1 MKKLFSTLL
10 VVLFATSLMA
20 QTGLTCEDPIPVDS
34 NYNAYVTVDPEE
46 GYKEVW
52 YTAGTYDLP
61 LNVHFIPDNPNSEWG
76 PDVTIDLTCTPGV
89 YDDPMIDSLINLVN
103 NFDLSFPVELTCGKS
118 DNDIVEWNLSVE
130 SFYRDQLAEFGVTY
144 NVKAF
149 VKVAFYESGT
159 IRLQPDSVFTNC
171 IDNSELVVLDQEI
184 AILPDDSSRVFTM
197 PYTDWQNDSIQFVWT
212 GNAPATIWLATGECD
227 FLPSTASGYVCA
239 HYNLEPGVP
248 YRIHNKDITDLITA
262 NTGGGIFFAKVLSTS
277 EGTLL
282 TEKIPMS
289 EIQGGATLLEYGQ
302 SVTVA
307 NANDLFCFPKN
318 WGASMFAAATTKQ
331 VKMYLSHSANFTASA
346 EDANVVGVAPFGLE
360 NNARA
365 LYLSSTELNA
375 YKSGLTEDYL
385 YVRFESEVPV
395 TITPEMWSAS
405 VCADASTL
413 IVPNQ
418 NYLLASRSGNTIF
431 RMRYTDFEGYPFDIQ
446 WQGSGSLPVY
456 IADTCH
462 YVLSGTNEHI
472 LEYVNVSRG
481 KNITIDAAT
490 LASWESRAED
500 GYFYVRFNPSNRGM
514 VTFLTEKPAEEI
526 PVTPDSIYTTES
538 AAICFGES
546 YDWNGKTYTES
557 GEYTYTT
564 VAANGAD
571 SIVTLNLT
579 VLPEVPVTKEIAAV
593 CYGETYTWQD
603 QEYAESGEY
612 SVTLQDVNGCDSV
625 ITLTLTV
632 HPQTPATTE
641 EVTVKFGETYEWNG
655 QTYSTAGEY
664 TTTLQDENGCDYQA
678 TLILTILPEE
688 QPETDGT
695 ILLNPTDE
703 LTINL
708 DSAINVYHTEYDVWS
723 AAKVQLN
730 WYGDKPLHVFVA
742 KDREFLVAIYHED
755 VVLYEK
761 IEAVDPANGE
771 PQVLVL
777 DMSALRAYVNDG
789 KLYVRFLTDA
799 DARLVIEPLT
809 E

>member
-61 LNVHFIPDNPNSEWG
+61 LNVHFIPDNPNSDWG

-159 IRLQPDSVFTNC
+159 IRLQPDPVFTNC

-184 AILPDDSSRVFTM
+184 AILPNDSSRVFTM

-248 YRIHNKDITDLITA
+248 YRVHNKDITDLITA

-277 EGTLL
+277 EGALL

-331 VKMYLSHSANFTASA
+331 VKMYVSHSADFTASA

-385 YVRFESEVPV
+385 YVRFESETPV
-395 TITPEMWSAS
+395 TITPDMWSAS

-413 IVPNQ
+413 ITPNTT
-418 NYLLASRSGNTIF
+418 YILAPRSGNTIF
-431 RMRYTDFEGYPFDIQ
+431 RMRYADFEGYPIDIE
-446 WQGSGSLPVY
+446 WYGSGSLPVY

-462 YVLSGTNEHI
+462 YVLAQSNEHVLKYYSI
-472 LEYVNVSRG
+472 RNGRTATV
-481 KNITIDAAT
+481 DAAT

-500 GYFYVRFNPSNRGM
+500 GYFYVRFNPSNDGD
-514 VTFLTEKPAEEI
+514 VTFWTEKPAEE
-526 PVTPDSIYTTES
+526 PVVLEPIYTTES
-538 AAICFGES
+538 AAVCFGET
-546 YDWNGKTYTES
+546 YDWNGKTYTET
-557 GEYTYTT
+557 GKYTYTT

-579 VLPEVPVTKEIAAV
+579 V
-593 CYGETYTWQD
+593 Y
-603 QEYAESGEY
+603 
-612 SVTLQDVNGCDSV
+612 
-625 ITLTLTV
+625 
-632 HPQTPATTE
+632 PQTPATTE
-641 EVTVKFGETYEWNG
+641 EATIDFGTTYEWNG

-761 IEAVDPANGE
+761 IAAVDPANGE

>member
-61 LNVHFIPDNPNSEWG
+61 LNVHFIPDNPNSDWG

-159 IRLQPDSVFTNC
+159 IRLQPDPVFTNC

-184 AILPDDSSRVFTM
+184 AILPNDSSRVFTM

-248 YRIHNKDITDLITA
+248 YRVPNKDITDLITA

-318 WGASMFAAATTKQ
+318 WGASMFVAATTKQ
-331 VKMYLSHSANFTASA
+331 VKMYVSHSADFTASA

-360 NNARA
+360 NNACA

-385 YVRFESEVPV
+385 YVRFESETPV
-395 TITPEMWSAS
+395 TITPDMWSAS

-413 IVPNQ
+413 ITPNTT
-418 NYLLASRSGNTIF
+418 YILAPRSGNTIF
-431 RMRYTDFEGYPFDIQ
+431 RMRYADFEGYPIDIE
-446 WQGSGSLPVY
+446 WYGSGSLPVY

-462 YVLSGTNEHI
+462 YVLAQSNEHVLKYYSI
-472 LEYVNVSRG
+472 RNGRTATV
-481 KNITIDAAT
+481 DAAT

-500 GYFYVRFNPSNRGM
+500 GYFYVRFNPSNDGD
-514 VTFLTEKPAEEI
+514 VTFWTEKPAEE
-526 PVTPDSIYTTES
+526 PVVLEPIYTTES
-538 AAICFGES
+538 AAVCFGET
-546 YDWNGKTYTES
+546 YDWNGKTYTET
-557 GEYTYTT
+557 GKYTYTT
-564 VAANGAD
+564 IAANGAD

-579 VLPEVPVTKEIAAV
+579 V
-593 CYGETYTWQD
+593 Y
-603 QEYAESGEY
+603 
-612 SVTLQDVNGCDSV
+612 
-625 ITLTLTV
+625 
-632 HPQTPATTE
+632 PQTPATTE
-641 EVTVKFGETYEWNG
+641 EATIDFGTTYEWNG
-655 QTYSTAGEY
+655 QTYSAAGEY

-799 DARLVIEPLT
+799 DARLVIAPLT

>member
-61 LNVHFIPDNPNSEWG
+61 LNVHFIPDNPNSDWG

-159 IRLQPDSVFTNC
+159 IRLQPDPVFTNC

-184 AILPDDSSRVFTM
+184 AILPNDSSRVFTM

-248 YRIHNKDITDLITA
+248 YRVPNKDITDLITA

-318 WGASMFAAATTKQ
+318 WGASMFAAATQKQ
-331 VKMYLSHSANFTASA
+331 VKMYLSHSADFTASA

-385 YVRFESEVPV
+385 YVRFESETPV
-395 TITPEMWSAS
+395 TITPDMWSAS

-413 IVPNQ
+413 ITPNTT
-418 NYLLASRSGNTIF
+418 YILAPRSGNTIF
-431 RMRYTDFEGYPFDIQ
+431 RMRYADFEGYPIDIE
-446 WQGSGSLPVY
+446 WYGSGSLPVY

-462 YVLSGTNEHI
+462 YVLAQSNEHVLKYYSI
-472 LEYVNVSRG
+472 RNGRTATV
-481 KNITIDAAT
+481 DAAT

-500 GYFYVRFNPSNRGM
+500 GYFYVRFNPSNDGD
-514 VTFLTEKPAEEI
+514 VTFLTEKPAEE
-526 PVTPDSIYTTES
+526 PVVLEPVYTTET

-546 YDWNGKTYTES
+546 YDWNGQTYNKTDKYTQ
-557 GEYTYTT
+557 TFP
-564 VAANGAD
+564 AANGAD
-571 SIVTLNLT
+571 SIVTLELT
-579 VLPEVPVTKEIAAV
+579 V
-593 CYGETYTWQD
+593 Y
-603 QEYAESGEY
+603 
-612 SVTLQDVNGCDSV
+612 
-625 ITLTLTV
+625 
-632 HPQTPATTE
+632 PQTEATTE
-641 EVTVKFGETYEWNG
+641 EVTIDFGTTYEWNG

-761 IEAVDPANGE
+761 IAAVDPANGE

>member
-61 LNVHFIPDNPNSEWG
+61 LNVHFIPDNPNSDWG

-159 IRLQPDSVFTNC
+159 IRLQPDPVFTNC

-184 AILPDDSSRVFTM
+184 AILPNDSSRVFTM

-248 YRIHNKDITDLITA
+248 YRVHNKDITDLITA

-318 WGASMFAAATTKQ
+318 WGASMFVAATTKQ
-331 VKMYLSHSANFTASA
+331 VKMYVSHSADFTASA

-385 YVRFESEVPV
+385 YVRFESETPV
-395 TITPEMWSAS
+395 TITPDMWSAS

-413 IVPNQ
+413 ITPNTT
-418 NYLLASRSGNTIF
+418 YILAPRSGNTIF
-431 RMRYTDFEGYPFDIQ
+431 RMRYADFEGYPIDIE
-446 WQGSGSLPVY
+446 WYGSGSLPVY

-462 YVLSGTNEHI
+462 YVLAQSNEHVLKYYSI
-472 LEYVNVSRG
+472 RNGRTATV
-481 KNITIDAAT
+481 DAAT

-500 GYFYVRFNPSNRGM
+500 GYFYVRFNPSNDGD
-514 VTFLTEKPAEEI
+514 VTFLTEKPAEE
-526 PVTPDSIYTTES
+526 PVVLEPVYTTET

-546 YDWNGKTYTES
+546 YDWNGQTYNKTDKYTQ
-557 GEYTYTT
+557 TFP
-564 VAANGAD
+564 AANGAD
-571 SIVTLNLT
+571 SIVTLELT
-579 VLPEVPVTKEIAAV
+579 V
-593 CYGETYTWQD
+593 Y
-603 QEYAESGEY
+603 
-612 SVTLQDVNGCDSV
+612 
-625 ITLTLTV
+625 
-632 HPQTPATTE
+632 PQTEATTE
-641 EVTVKFGETYEWNG
+641 EVTIDFGTTYEWNG

-761 IEAVDPANGE
+761 IAAVDPANGE

-799 DARLVIEPLT
+799 DARLVIAPLT

>member
-61 LNVHFIPDNPNSEWG
+61 LNVHFIPDNPNSDWG

-159 IRLQPDSVFTNC
+159 IRLQPDPVFTNC

-184 AILPDDSSRVFTM
+184 AILPNDSSRVFTM

-248 YRIHNKDITDLITA
+248 YRVHNKDITDLITA

-277 EGTLL
+277 EGALL

-331 VKMYLSHSANFTASA
+331 VKMYVSHSADFTASA

-385 YVRFESEVPV
+385 YVRFESETPV
-395 TITPEMWSAS
+395 TITPDMWSAS

-413 IVPNQ
+413 ITPNTT
-418 NYLLASRSGNTIF
+418 YILAPRSGNTIF
-431 RMRYTDFEGYPFDIQ
+431 RMRYADFEGYPIDIE
-446 WQGSGSLPVY
+446 WYGSGSLPVY

-462 YVLSGTNEHI
+462 YVLAQSNEHVLKYYSI
-472 LEYVNVSRG
+472 RNGRTATV
-481 KNITIDAAT
+481 DAAT

-500 GYFYVRFNPSNRGM
+500 GYFYVRFNPSNDGD
-514 VTFLTEKPAEEI
+514 VTFLTEKPAEE
-526 PVTPDSIYTTES
+526 PVVLDSIYTS
-538 AAICFGES
+538 FDAAVCFGET
-546 YDWNGKTYTES
+546 YEWNGQTYNKTDKYTQ
-557 GEYTYTT
+557 TFP
-564 VAANGAD
+564 AANGAD

-579 VLPEVPVTKEIAAV
+579 V
-593 CYGETYTWQD
+593 Y
-603 QEYAESGEY
+603 
-612 SVTLQDVNGCDSV
+612 
-625 ITLTLTV
+625 
-632 HPQTPATTE
+632 PQTPATTE
-641 EVTVKFGETYEWNG
+641 EATIDFGTTYEWNG

-688 QPETDGT
+688 KPETDGT

-761 IEAVDPANGE
+761 IAAVDPANGE

-799 DARLVIEPLT
+799 DARLVIAPLT